1 MDVRQLTYFVA
12 VAEERT
18 FTAAALRLNL
28 AQSAVSNA
36 IRALEREL
44 GAVLFTRGAREVAL
58 TDAGAALL
66 PRAHEAIATL
76 SAARAAVDEV
86 VGGLR
91 GEVRIGTLTSTPTQV
106 DLPALLGDF
115 HHSHPA
121 VHLHLVVSPEGSH
134 GLVRDLVGGR
144 LDVAFVGLADPASA
158 GIHLREIARVPL
170 DLIVPA
176 THRLGGAAPRPHPP
190 GWPAPPA
197 PPSTSSPPSRSL
209 TSPPGMEP
217 ASPSTARSPVL
228 GSIVRSSL
236 NASTSPPPPTSS
248 PMGSASRCFPGR
260 WLSTTTPFVS
270 SRLTSL
276 TSPGRSQSRP
286 PRSDPPADPR
296 RPCWT
301 RSTRISSISGA
312 MSAPTWPAGC
322 HPCRPTRR
330 SS

>member
-176 THRLGGAAPRPHPP
+176 THRLADASRVRIDQLATEPFVDVPAGYGTRVAVDSAFARAGIHREVVLECFDLTAAADFVAHGLGIAVLPRTLALDHHAVRVVTLDFPDLT
-190 GWPAPPA
+190 WPFSIAT
-197 PPSTSSPPSRSL
+197 STIRPTSRSTQAL
-209 TSPPGMEP
+209 LDQID
-217 ASPSTARSPVL
+217 AYL
-228 GSIVRSSL
+228 I
-236 NASTSPPPPTSS
+236 
-248 PMGSASRCFPGR
+248 
-260 WLSTTTPFVS
+260 
-270 SRLTSL
+270 
-276 TSPGRSQSRP
+276 
-286 PRSDPPADPR
+286 
-296 RPCWT
+296 
-301 RSTRISSISGA
+301 
-312 MSAPTWPAGC
+312 
-322 HPCRPTRR
+322 H
-330 SS
+330 